1 MKDELRKR
9 IEQFI
14 IDYENQT
21 NDIDYMDMA
30 TSDVFLETA
39 ISLLAECVK
48 QYGVQ
53 SPYPRR
59 LYV

>member
-1 MKDELRKR
+1 MTEELRHR

-21 NDIDYMDMA
+21 NDIDNMDMA
-30 TSDVFLETA
+30 TTDVFLETA

-48 QYGVQ
+48 
-53 SPYPRR
+53 
-59 LYV
+59 